1 MPPIVGTKKKREP
14 GLKRVPKTDTSH
26 INADRIPKHR
36 KSTAPRPPLVRP
48 ELQAK
53 RKASRPNMKVYDR
66 EACLTRICEA
76 LATSED
82 GLHKIVEDAA
92 GELPQVTTFWVW
104 MREDEYAKVH
114 GGPFIN
120 MAQRYATA
128 KAQQTHFIAENMLR
142 IADEDPATNRFNE
155 VDSGAVRHQDL
166 RVKTRQWLMER
177 LNSRVYGNK
186 TILASDI
193 DAPLAG
199 KKQDLSKLTSVELEA
214 LLKLQEKMES

>member
-1 MPPIVGTKKKREP
+1 MPPIVGTKKKRKP
-14 GLKRVPKTDTSH
+14 GLKKVPRVGTDH
-26 INADRIPKHR
+26 INAARIPEHR
-36 KSTAPRPPLVRP
+36 KSSAPRPKLVNP

-53 RKASRPNMKVYDR
+53 RKANRPNKKVYDR
-66 EACLTRICEA
+66 EACLTRICES
-76 LATSED
+76 LSTSED
-82 GLHKIVEDAA
+82 GLHKIVEDAD

-128 KAQQTHFIAENMLR
+128 KAQQTHFIAEQMLR
-142 IADEDPATNRFNE
+142 IADEEPATNRFNE
-155 VDSGAVRHQDL
+155 VDSGAIRHQDL
-166 RVKTRQWLMER
+166 RVRTRQWLMER

-186 TILASDI
+186 TILASDV

-199 KKQDLSKLTSVELEA
+199 KKQDLSKLTAAELEA